1 MISSLS
7 DSSARRAVCRC
18 CYSEKRKG
26 KLDVLFHFIK
36 KIEADRCFSCFGQL
50 LFPCKCS
57 LCCIQLPS
65 FYVIAY
71 CSGPFFLSVLT
82 FHFHSFYIDIRIGKN
97 SNRRNPWICLRTITR
112 GKDTRTS
119 IAYRHVIRNLFYDL
133 RYSYIFGKREDTVDR
148 LCTIV
153 QRDG

>member
-7 DSSARRAVCRC
+7 DSSARRAMCRC
-18 CYSEKRKG
+18 CYSEKSKG

-50 LFPCKCS
+50 LFPCKCR

-65 FYVIAY
+65 FYVIAC
-71 CSGPFFLSVLT
+71 CSGPFFLSMLT
-82 FHFHSFYIDIRIGKN
+82 FPFHSFYINIRTGKN

-112 GKDTRTS
+112 GKDTTILVYLWKESRHGRSALYNRT
-119 IAYRHVIRNLFYDL
+119 AWWLN
-133 RYSYIFGKREDTVDR
+133 KRR
-148 LCTIV
+148 
-153 QRDG
+153 